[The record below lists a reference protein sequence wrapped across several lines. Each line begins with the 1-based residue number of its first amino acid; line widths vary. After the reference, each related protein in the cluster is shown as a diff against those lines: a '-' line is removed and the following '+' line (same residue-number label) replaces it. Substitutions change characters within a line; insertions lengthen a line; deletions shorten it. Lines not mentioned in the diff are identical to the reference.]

1 MAEPEST
8 GAFILHA
15 RAFKETSLII
25 DAFTYEHGRVHII
38 AKGARGNNRK
48 NNKRAL
54 LQPFQPLQIS
64 WLGRSELKT
73 LKQLEADG
81 LPFTLSASNNLCGL
95 YINELLIKLLHQWDP
110 QFLIFEQYF
119 NTLKQLANADKPQQ
133 LLREFELF
141 LLDELGYAID
151 WYADIHGDS
160 IELEQNYTYLAEQG
174 FVAQTEM
181 IDSHKSLSVSG
192 KMILDVAERR
202 WQLSGSLAL
211 ARKVCRQIIDRLL
224 DGKELNSRKLLQQ
237 TLALQTKP

>member
-1 MAEPEST
+1 MAEPQST
-8 GAFILHA
+8 GAFILHT

-25 DAFTYEHGRVHII
+25 DAFTYEHGRVNLI
-38 AKGARGNNRK
+38 AKGARGNSCK

-64 WLGRSELKT
+64 WLGRSDLKT

-81 LPFTLSASNNLCGL
+81 LPFKLSSSNNLCGL
-95 YINELLIKLLHQWDP
+95 YINELLTKLLHQWDP
-110 QFLIFEQYF
+110 QYAVFEQYF
-119 NTLKQLANADKPQQ
+119 ITLKQLAKAEKPQL

-151 WYADIHGDS
+151 WHADIDGDF
-160 IELEQNYTYLAEQG
+160 IEAEKDYVYLPEQG
-174 FVAQTEM
+174 FQMKTSVLE
-181 IDSHKSLSVSG
+181 SHNILSISG
-192 KMILDVAERR
+192 KLILDVAERS
-202 WQLSGSLAL
+202 WQCSGSLAL

-237 TLALQTKP
+237 TLALQTQ

>member
-1 MAEPEST
+1 MAEMEAT

-25 DAFTYEHGRVHII
+25 DAFTFEHGRVHLI
-38 AKGARGNNRK
+38 AKGARGNSKK

-64 WLGRSELKT
+64 WFGRSELKT

-81 LPFTLSASNNLCGL
+81 LPFSLHATHNLCGL

-110 QFLIFEQYF
+110 QAAVFEQYF
-119 NTLKQLANADKPQQ
+119 HTLKNLSKADKPQQ
-133 LLREFELF
+133 ILREFELF

-151 WYADIHGDS
+151 WQADIYGDA
-160 IELEQNYTYLAEQG
+160 IEESQQYHYLAEQG
-174 FVAQTEM
+174 FILKSQSSENNHAIKGAM
-181 IDSHKSLSVSG
+181 IVDVSSR
-192 KMILDVAERR
+192 KWKHA
-202 WQLSGSLAL
+202 GSLAL

-237 TLALQTKP
+237 TLALQSEQN